1 VTANPQNPAEFF
13 AVCDMMPPNPLG
25 FPMDLSMAQNQM
37 LVANGFV
44 SFSLRLVPEPSG
56 LLLVGLAAGFG
67 LRRRRVNDEG

>member
-1 VTANPQNPAEFF
+1 
-13 AVCDMMPPNPLG
+13 
-25 FPMDLSMAQNQM
+25 MDLSMAQNQM